1 MSLSV
6 RNRVCDR
13 CIRKKVKCDLQRPGC
28 SRCLEAGSLCTY
40 SAERKKPGP
49 PRGSRR
55 QKHGTTPASSVSTE
69 THATPGD
76 QADAFLTPDQHSL
89 AHESGIVFPDIV
101 EGLCLPRGDVQEFGG
116 FSLQDPTYGL
126 PDLGARSHR
135 ENIGLYP
142 GYSLSHE
149 QEKELL
155 VHFFNEVHPAI
166 PLFRIEHFLRQYD
179 DGSANRNLLV
189 AIVTVAAKVLSPINF
204 WKPEDVEICMKF
216 LLETM
221 SPETTSTDTH
231 NSLDSFRLECLLAYY
246 EFHQSPGSSS
256 WMRISS
262 LARRA
267 YAVGVNQ
274 IDNPELC
281 SAFDRTAVT
290 EDDIEDWRYLFWC
303 IYCLDSYSNIT
314 VGTPPVVELES
325 INTALARRP
334 HDQVHSL
341 STSIPKIFLPD
352 DVEDIWETAKAVV
365 SNGTM
370 VNYNLHMVTT
380 TALRQAGYILRLRA
394 EGKRLYTR
402 IAAVK
407 GAIAALRLSLPSR
420 YLNPARNTLSGES
433 CIEHHIRLTNILHLQ
448 MASLIITIPRG
459 FEKDE
464 AGFMQNWMGSLEPCQ
479 NIVSVVEQW
488 DNQHFPH
495 IDPAICFIVFSALC
509 FLELHRLSTADP
521 AAPFIANIDRGQHLL
536 MLFLEQFSS
545 MWTVPRFLLQQ
556 FRKIQSRYK
565 DTGLTYAE
573 VDLLLSKFKTPLHP
587 KAIER
592 FSDFSAI
599 APDTNM
605 NTNMASYHD
614 DLWFFNLDDNY
625 NIDL

>member
-28 SRCLEAGSLCTY
+28 SRCLEANSPCTY

-55 QKHGTTPASSVSTE
+55 QKHGTTSASSVSTE
-69 THATPGD
+69 TQVTPGD
-76 QADAFLTPDQHSL
+76 QADAFLTPDPYSL
-89 AHESGIVFPDIV
+89 AHEPSIVFPDIL
-101 EGLCLPRGDVQEFGG
+101 EDLCLPRGEVQEFGG
-116 FSLQDPTYGL
+116 FGLQDPTYGL
-126 PDLGARSHR
+126 PDLGARSNR

-155 VHFFNEVHPAI
+155 VHFFDEVHPAI
-166 PLFRIEHFLRQYD
+166 PLFRIQHFLRKYEY
-179 DGSANRNLLV
+179 GLANRDLLV

-204 WKPEDVEICMKF
+204 WKPEDVEVCMKF

-221 SPETTSTDTH
+221 SPETTSSDTR

-256 WMRISS
+256 WMRISR

-281 SAFDRTAVT
+281 SAFDRATVS

-314 VGTPPVVELES
+314 VGTPFVVELES
-325 INTALARRP
+325 INTALARKP

-341 STSIPKIFLPD
+341 LTSVPKIFLPD

-365 SNGTM
+365 SSGIM

-380 TALRQAGYILRLRA
+380 TALRQAGYIMRLRT
-394 EGKRLYTR
+394 EGKRLHTR
-402 IAAVK
+402 IATLK

-420 YLNPARNTLSGES
+420 YLNPARNTLSSES
-433 CIEHHIRLTNILHLQ
+433 CVEHHIRLTNILHLQ
-448 MASLIITIPRG
+448 MATLIIAIPRG
-459 FEKDE
+459 FDKDE
-464 AGFMQNWMGSLEPCQ
+464 AEFMQSWMESLEPCQ

-488 DNQHFPH
+488 DNQHSPH
-495 IDPAICFIVFSALC
+495 IDPAICFIIFSALC
-509 FLELHRLSTADP
+509 FVELHRLSPADP
-521 AAPFIANIDRGQHLL
+521 AAPFVANINRCQNLL
-536 MLFLEQFSS
+536 ILFLEQFSS
-545 MWTVPRFLLQQ
+545 MWTVPRFLIDQ

-565 DTGLTYAE
+565 DTRLTYAE
-573 VDLLLSKFKTPLHP
+573 VDRVLSRFKTPLHP
-587 KAIER
+587 KALER
-592 FSDFSAI
+592 FSDISTI
-599 APDTNM
+599 VSET
-605 NTNMASYHD
+605 NTNTDTATYHD
-614 DLWFFNLDDNY
+614 DLWFFDLYDNFSLD
-625 NIDL
+625 L